1 MIEFY
6 KRSYFFFRLRL
17 EWARR
22 GGGGGRVA
30 WSGEEMRLLKF
41 QPGLSAPSGGEI
53 RKGPSYLDRQNL
65 GLVLTYR
72 NVHDRSTLCTH
83 SRRGFDNNL

>member
-1 MIEFY
+1 MGAAG
-6 KRSYFFFRLRL
+6 L
-17 EWARR
+17 
-22 GGGGGRVA
+22 GGRVT
-30 WSGEEMRLLKF
+30 WGGEEMRLLKF

-72 NVHDRSTLCTH
+72 NVHDRSTLCIH